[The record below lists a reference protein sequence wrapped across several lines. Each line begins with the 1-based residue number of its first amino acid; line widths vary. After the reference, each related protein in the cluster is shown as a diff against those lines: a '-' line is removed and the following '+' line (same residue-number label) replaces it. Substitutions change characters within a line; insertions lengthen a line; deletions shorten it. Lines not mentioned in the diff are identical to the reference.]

1 MRAFFVMMLCWV
13 VPALALEVEVT
24 GTAPVDGAMSYV
36 REQAMKDALQQASL
50 RAGVQINST
59 ALMSQGHIEKDEVEL
74 KTSAQVRNV
83 QVLEESQQDGLYSV
97 TIRAEVGALR
107 MCPTSKQH
115 YRKAVAVAGFA
126 LAKPMQAS
134 LGHLQNIEQDLP
146 RLLVDSL
153 NNTGRV
159 HALDASRMSLFQEPR
174 QAPSVE
180 TAQQRLTTSVA
191 LATELGAQY
200 VISGVVRDLSEAKPT
215 GKWNAWREKLGL
227 APTSR
232 PRQFV
237 LDVFIHDGLSGAML
251 FQHSYSTFGAWSGE
265 PVQQVGFASPSFWRM
280 DYGQKVR
287 TLVQTAVEEMD
298 EALRCQPFM
307 ARIVK
312 ANGKDLHIEAGAGA
326 GIRPGDKFQVYRT
339 GTFYNLDL
347 EPRTELTGT
356 ATEVVVKQVQPQ
368 FIIAEMKQGAERLA
382 VQRDD
387 MVVAW

>member
-59 ALMSQGHIEKDEVEL
+59 ALMSQGHMEKDEVEL
-74 KTSAQVRNV
+74 KTSAHVRNV
-83 QVLEESQQDGLYSV
+83 QVLEENQQDGLYSV

-107 MCPTSKQH
+107 MCPASKQQ

-251 FQHSYSTFGAWSGE
+251 FQHS
-265 PVQQVGFASPSFWRM
+265 
-280 DYGQKVR
+280 
-287 TLVQTAVEEMD
+287 
-298 EALRCQPFM
+298 
-307 ARIVK
+307 
-312 ANGKDLHIEAGAGA
+312 
-326 GIRPGDKFQVYRT
+326 
-339 GTFYNLDL
+339 
-347 EPRTELTGT
+347 
-356 ATEVVVKQVQPQ
+356 
-368 FIIAEMKQGAERLA
+368 
-382 VQRDD
+382 
-387 MVVAW
+387 